1 MQLSN
6 KILKIEVQSMWNG
19 VRRGKKPETEAKS
32 KTG

>member
-6 KILKIEVQSMWNG
+6 KILKIKVQSMRNG
-19 VRRGKKPETEAKS
+19 VHRGKKPETEAKS